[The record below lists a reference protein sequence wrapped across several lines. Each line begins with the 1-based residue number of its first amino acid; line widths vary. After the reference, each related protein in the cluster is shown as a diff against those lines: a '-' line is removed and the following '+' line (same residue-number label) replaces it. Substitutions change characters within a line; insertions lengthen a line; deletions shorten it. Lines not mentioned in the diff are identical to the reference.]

1 MKVLVLGAGG
11 QVGRAVV
18 GRSPN
23 SVSVTGLD
31 RRSLDVTD
39 RDQLARAMHEI
50 GPDVVVNCSAYTKVD
65 DAESDPGLAHAINCE
80 AVGKIVETAHAT
92 GARCVHLSTDFV
104 FNGHSSRPYSP
115 GDPTEPL
122 NVYGG
127 TKRAGE
133 LQLGPE
139 DLLVR
144 SAWIYDGT
152 SRNFVTTMLRLMRE
166 REELGVVC
174 DQVGTPTFTNDLAD
188 ALWRLIECDAKGTL
202 HYTNAGVASWYDFA
216 VAIFEEATNSGA
228 LQKDVFI
235 RPIKTEQ
242 FTTAARRPAFS
253 VLDCSTT
260 YELLGEPARHWRAA
274 LRTALEPS

>member
-11 QVGRAVV
+11 QVGSAMV
-18 GRSPN
+18 GRSPS
-23 SVSVTGLD
+23 SVSITGFD

-39 RDQLARAMHEI
+39 RDRLARAMHEI

-115 GDPTEPL
+115 SDPTEPL
-122 NVYGG
+122 SVYGG

-144 SAWIYDGT
+144 TAWVYDGKN
-152 SRNFVTTMLRLMRE
+152 RNFVTTMLGLMRD

-174 DQVGTPTFTNDLAD
+174 DQIGTPTFANDLAD
-188 ALWRLIECDAKGTL
+188 ALWRLIACDAKGTL

-216 VAIFEEATNSGA
+216 VAIFEEATDSGT
-228 LQKDVFI
+228 LKKDVII
-235 RPIKTEQ
+235 RPIKTEE
-242 FTTAARRPAFS
+242 FPTAARRPAFS
-253 VLDCSTT
+253 VLDCFTT